1 MSTQIQIT
9 PKTGITIG
17 TTPITN
23 GTDTRILYQVGG
35 KVAQNAML
43 TLNDTGVENSTTANF
58 ANTFKRTGNSFS
70 IFNASTYEAITGNGA
85 GLYLKSSYE
94 TVSTAGNNH
103 NFLIGTG
110 APVSA
115 MYINSSLN
123 IGIGTTS
130 PQSRLDVKSQGAL
143 STDLPF
149 RVRNSADTQN
159 SFQIDGL
166 GQGKIKSTS
175 YIPKFSISYD
185 WAGGERN
192 AFVFTQSVQN
202 FRGQA
207 WTFDAGYNGNAEGL
221 VISNDLTG
229 NDQGYFSI
237 RQNNFN
243 FGGVFH
249 PAEFSSERKVLRIY
263 NGVAPSARAVSEVD
277 FFKMFSKDIV
287 AGNAAPH
294 FETENG
300 DIIKLYKQSSA
311 GILTVPQLVTVLQNL
326 GLLS

>member
-1 MSTQIQIT
+1 MSTQIQIA

-23 GTDTRILYQVGG
+23 GIDTRILYQVGG

-130 PQSRLDVKSQGAL
+130 PQSRLDVKASGAL
-143 STDLPF
+143 STDLAF
-149 RVRNSADTQN
+149 RVRNSADTVN
-159 SFQIDGL
+159 SV
-166 GQGKIKSTS
+166 
-175 YIPKFSISYD
+175 
-185 WAGGERN
+185 E
-192 AFVFTQSVQN
+192 
-202 FRGQA
+202 
-207 WTFDAGYNGNAEGL
+207 YNGDGSKYWRAHSGDMHFMFDPANNRIHLKRTGIYSITTDNAVTELALSCNAGNASL
-221 VISNDLTG
+221 RGGSNMLNIVNGG
-229 NDQGYFSI
+229 N
-237 RQNNFN
+237 
-243 FGGVFH
+243 FH
-249 PAEFSSERKVLRIY
+249 FEENSGTLATSGAGAIVMKNRT
-263 NGVAPSARAVSEVD
+263 APSTNVVD
-277 FFKMFSKDIV
+277 RFYMYSADIV

-294 FETENG
+294 FRTENG
-300 DIIKLYKQSSA
+300 SVIKLYKQDLPTSPTNAQIATLLS
-311 GILTVPQLVTVLQNL
+311 NL
-326 GLLS
+326 GLANLI